1 MFCYLKVPNVI
12 NENVISFVNTLPKE
26 FGLESFIDYDLQFNK
41 SFVEPLGVILD
52 KIGWTTEPV
61 SNLDNFFG

>member
-1 MFCYLKVPNVI
+1 MCIRDRPNTI
-12 NENVISFVNTLPKE
+12 NENVISFVNVLPKE
-26 FGLESFIDYDLQFNK
+26 FELEPYIDYDTQFSK

-61 SNLDNFFG
+61 STLDNFFG